1 MKIMAA
7 LLFEALMTQILDIG
21 KSMLIAGAEIYRVE
35 DTITRLL
42 AAYGGTQTQV
52 NAVPSNIV
60 VTASFEG
67 REYTLSRRITCTETD
82 MELLDR
88 LNALSRRICAEK
100 PTADEIELLARKAG
114 AGPKYKPY
122 QNALIYALTSSSFT
136 LFFGGG
142 AAEAAASAVIGFAL
156 FWLRS
161 VIVRTGGNKV
171 FVALLCSA
179 FAALMATLTGTL
191 GFVSEADKVIIGV
204 VMLLIPGVQLLNG
217 IRDLISGDIQAGI
230 MHISEALFL
239 ALVIATGAAGMSM
252 LAKQMG
258 L

>member
-1 MKIMAA
+1 MAV
-7 LLFEALMTQILDIG
+7 LSFEALMTQILDIG
-21 KSMLIAGAEIYRVE
+21 KAMLIAGAEIYRVE
-35 DTITRLL
+35 DTITRLIT
-42 AAYGGTQTQV
+42 AYGGTQAQV
-52 NAVPSNIV
+52 NAVPSSIV

-67 REYTLSRRITCTETD
+67 REYTLSRRVTYTDTD

-88 LNALSRRICAEK
+88 LNALSRRICSEK
-100 PTADEIELLARKAG
+100 PSTEEIQLLSQEACAR
-114 AGPKYKPY
+114 PKYGPY
-122 QNALIYALTSSSFT
+122 QNALIYALTSCSFT

-142 AAEAAASAVIGFAL
+142 AAEALASAVIGFAL

-161 VIVRTGGNKV
+161 LIMRTGGNKV

-179 FAALMATLTGTL
+179 FAALMAMLAGTF
-191 GFVSEADKVIIGV
+191 GFVTAADKVIIGV